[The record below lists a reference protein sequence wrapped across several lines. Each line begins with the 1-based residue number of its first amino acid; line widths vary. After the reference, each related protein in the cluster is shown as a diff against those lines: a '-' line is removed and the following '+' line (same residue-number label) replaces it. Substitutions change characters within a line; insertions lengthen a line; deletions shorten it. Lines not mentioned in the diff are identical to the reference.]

1 MAKGMGKET
10 RNVRKCV
17 SEAEEIVD
25 HGFIVCFQVPMWN
38 DSHHLSLLLQ
48 GIWNPLLPS
57 NGLCTHV
64 YPPKSLSKS
73 HVHIILLI
81 KLMITLK

>member
-25 HGFIVCFQVPMWN
+25 HGFIVCFLVPMCN
-38 DSHHLSLLLQ
+38 GSHHLSLLLQ
-48 GIWNPLLPS
+48 GIWNPLPPS
-57 NGLCTHV
+57 LGIVLMCTHQN
-64 YPPKSLSKS
+64 
-73 HVHIILLI
+73 LLRNH
-81 KLMITLK
+81 MYT